1 MSVLAPKSENLSR
14 PSEVF
19 SRFFLS
25 LCVYSRPSTA
35 LLPPANL
42 TYPDGDSGQG
52 FKTRLP
58 PFALGLG
65 RHGAPEG
72 TGVVLKI
79 RLPPSASGLGRH
91 GAPEGTWLVSGVLH
105 VVLGGCAS
113 RLSSRKAVCACRNRR
128 RARLVLSKQAKGPDT
143 TRPEAFLHFSMTNV
157 RCLLLLLPL
166 LLRVLRLFDACL
178 SGYLQVVTGS
188 QHGLPTQAVKEVAAT
203 FGKAV
208 GTSKIATK
216 SQVGAAFLN
225 NKTSVL
231 SVDTFNSTNT
241 RHTVSVV
248 VCFPPKQA
256 TRLTSW

>member
-1 MSVLAPKSENLSR
+1 M
-14 PSEVF
+14 VF
-19 SRFFLS
+19 
-25 LCVYSRPSTA
+25 
-35 LLPPANL
+35 
-42 TYPDGDSGQG
+42 
-52 FKTRLP
+52 
-58 PFALGLG
+58 
-65 RHGAPEG
+65 
-72 TGVVLKI
+72 KI

-91 GAPEGTWLVSGVLH
+91 GAPEGTGLVSGVLH

-157 RCLLLLLPL
+157 RCLLLLLLPL

-225 NKTSVL
+225 KTSVL
-231 SVDTFNSTNT
+231 SVDTFNYTNT

-248 VCFPPKQA
+248 VCFPPKQG